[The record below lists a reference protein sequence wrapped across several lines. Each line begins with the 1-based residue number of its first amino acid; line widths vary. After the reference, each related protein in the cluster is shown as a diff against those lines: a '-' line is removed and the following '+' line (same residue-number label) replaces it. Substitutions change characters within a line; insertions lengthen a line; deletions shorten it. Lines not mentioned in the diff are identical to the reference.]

1 MIKQFLGIIL
11 SAIYALIIRILAE
24 WNLIE
29 INSLSYLI
37 VAPMALGFIP
47 FYFKG
52 GRFRKSISVAILYP
66 LFSVLIFLAIAI
78 VTQLEDLLCFI
89 IIGLPYV
96 LLSVCA
102 SIVLFYVTKERK
114 NDGINKSS
122 LSVLLLPILF
132 GMIEKELPKV
142 KTDLSVS
149 NVIVIDLSD
158 TLVWNHLFEI
168 PDLSQAN
175 SPGFI
180 NYLGVPQPLRSTY
193 DSMTNTRLGYFENGI
208 RLNESIVEQLD
219 YRKLV
224 FAINIEKS
232 QFGSHPTLN
241 HILKGE
247 NMEFKQIQYELKRL
261 KNGQTLLKLSTNY
274 SIHSNLPFYGKFWSK
289 RIIDDFERKLLGSL
303 KKTLE
308 QQENR

>member
-11 SAIYALIIRILAE
+11 SAIYALIIRLLGE

-29 INSLSYLI
+29 INSISYLI
-37 VAPMALGFIP
+37 IAPMVLGFIP

-66 LFSVLIFLAIAI
+66 LLSVLIFLVIAI
-78 VTQLEDLLCFI
+78 ITHLEDLLCFI

-96 LLSVCA
+96 ILSVCA
-102 SIVLFYVTKERK
+102 SIVLFYITKEK
-114 NDGINKSS
+114 KDDEITKSS
-122 LSVLLLPILF
+122 LSILLLPVLL
-132 GMIEKELPKV
+132 GMVEKELPKV

-149 NVIVIDLSD
+149 NTIVIDLPD
-158 TLVWNHLFEI
+158 TVVWNHLFEI
-168 PDLSQAN
+168 PDLSAAN

-193 DSMTNTRLGYFENGI
+193 DSVTNTRLGYFEKGI
-208 RLNESIVEQLD
+208 LLNESIVERMD

-224 FAINIEKS
+224 FAIDINKS
-232 QFGSHPTLN
+232 QFGSNPTLN
-241 HILKGE
+241 HILKVE
-247 NMEFKQIQYELKRL
+247 NMEFKNIQYELKRL
-261 KNGQTLLKLSTNY
+261 DNGQTLLKLSTNY
-274 SIHSNLPFYGKFWSK
+274 SIHSNLPFYGKFWSI

-303 KKTLE
+303 KLVLE
-308 QQENR
+308 KKEK

>member
-11 SAIYALIIRILAE
+11 SAIYALIIRVLAE

-29 INSLSYLI
+29 INSISYLI
-37 VAPMALGFIP
+37 VAPVALGFVP

-66 LFSVLIFLAIAI
+66 LISVLIFLVIAI
-78 VTQLEDLLCFI
+78 ITNLEDLLCFI
-89 IIGLPYV
+89 IIGSPYIV
-96 LLSVCA
+96 LSVCA
-102 SIVLFYVTKERK
+102 SIILYYLTKEK
-114 NDGINKSS
+114 KEEEINKSS
-122 LSVLLLPILF
+122 LSVLLLPVLF

-149 NVIVIDLSD
+149 NTIVIDLPD

-193 DSMTNTRLGYFENGI
+193 DSITNTRLGYFEKGI
-208 RLNESIVEQLD
+208 RLHESIVEQQD

-224 FAINIEKS
+224 FAINIDQS
-232 QFGSHPTLN
+232 RFGSHPTLN

-247 NMEFKQIQYELKRL
+247 NMEFKQIQYELKSL
-261 KNGQTLLKLSTNY
+261 KNGRTLLKLSTNY
-274 SIHSNLPFYGKFWSK
+274 SIHSNLPFYGKFWST

-303 KKTLE
+303 KLVLE
-308 QQENR
+308 KNGK

>member
-11 SAIYALIIRILAE
+11 SAIYALIIRLLGE

-29 INSLSYLI
+29 INSISYLI
-37 VAPMALGFIP
+37 IAPMALGFVP

-66 LFSVLIFLAIAI
+66 LLSVLIFLIIAI
-78 VTQLEDLLCFI
+78 ITHLEDLLCFI

-96 LLSVCA
+96 ILSVCA
-102 SIVLFYVTKERK
+102 SIVLFYVTKEK
-114 NDGINKSS
+114 QDDEINRSS
-122 LSVLLLPILF
+122 LSILLLPVLF
-132 GMIEKELPKV
+132 GMVEKELPKV

-149 NVIVIDLSD
+149 NTIVIDLPD
-158 TLVWNHLFEI
+158 TVVWNHLFEI
-168 PDLSQAN
+168 PDLSAVN

-193 DSMTNTRLGYFENGI
+193 DSVTNTRLGYFEKGI
-208 RLNESIVEQLD
+208 LLTESIVEQVD

-224 FAINIEKS
+224 FAIDINKS
-232 QFGSHPTLN
+232 QFGSNPTLN
-241 HILKGE
+241 HILKVE
-247 NMEFKQIQYELKRL
+247 NMEFKDIRYELKSL
-261 KNGQTLLKLSTNY
+261 DNGRTLLKLSTNY
-274 SIHSNLPFYGKFWSK
+274 SIHSNLPFYGKFWST

-303 KKTLE
+303 KKVLE
-308 QQENR
+308 TKEN

>member
-11 SAIYALIIRILAE
+11 SAIYALIIRVLAE

-29 INSLSYLI
+29 INSISYLI
-37 VAPMALGFIP
+37 VAPVALGFVP

-66 LFSVLIFLAIAI
+66 LISVLIFLVIAI
-78 VTQLEDLLCFI
+78 ITNLEDLLCFI
-89 IIGLPYV
+89 IIGSPYIV
-96 LLSVCA
+96 LSVCA
-102 SIVLFYVTKERK
+102 SIILYYLTKEK
-114 NDGINKSS
+114 KEEEINKSS
-122 LSVLLLPILF
+122 LSVLLLPVLF

-149 NVIVIDLSD
+149 NTIVIDLPD

-193 DSMTNTRLGYFENGI
+193 DSITNTRLGYFEKGI
-208 RLNESIVEQLD
+208 RLHESIVEQQD

-224 FAINIEKS
+224 FAINIDQS
-232 QFGSHPTLN
+232 RFGSHPTLN

-247 NMEFKQIQYELKRL
+247 NMEFKQIQYELKSL
-261 KNGQTLLKLSTNY
+261 KNGRTLLKLSTNY
-274 SIHSNLPFYGKFWSK
+274 SIHSNLPFYGKFWST
-289 RIIDDFERKLLGSL
+289 RIIDDFERKLLSSL
-303 KKTLE
+303 KLVLE
-308 QQENR
+308 Q